1 MEQEVPAQGEAVEV
15 ALRAAWYDVPVEV
28 VGQHV
33 LDSRRLE
40 VPGVAAG
47 TVVADA
53 ALMLGIRVAAVD
65 LVEFLDRVHNLCSRS
80 FALSYGHNR
89 GNAWFALPSFFLS

>member
-1 MEQEVPAQGEAVEV
+1 MEQEEAVEV

-28 VGQHV
+28 VGQQV

-53 ALMLGIRVAAVD
+53 EPTLGIQVAVVD
-65 LVEFLDRVHNLCSRS
+65 LAEFLDRVHNSCSRS

-89 GNAWFALPSFFLS
+89 GNA

>member
-1 MEQEVPAQGEAVEV
+1 MEV

-47 TVVADA
+47 TVVANV
-53 ALMLGIRVAAVD
+53 ALMLGSPAVVAGLQQVD
-65 LVEFLDRVHNLCSRS
+65 
-80 FALSYGHNR
+80 
-89 GNAWFALPSFFLS
+89 